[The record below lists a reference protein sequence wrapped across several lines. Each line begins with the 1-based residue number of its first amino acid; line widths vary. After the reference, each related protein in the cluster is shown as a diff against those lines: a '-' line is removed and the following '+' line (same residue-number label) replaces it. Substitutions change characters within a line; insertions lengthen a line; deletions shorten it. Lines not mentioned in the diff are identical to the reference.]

1 MADVL
6 AWRIPVSRDLH
17 LSSKRS
23 KKIGVWSVMVPNSQI
38 MQDLDEKGCQWCV
51 VVDSINGRVKEVMG
65 GVPNPCL
72 IGQNA
77 LP

>member
-1 MADVL
+1 
-6 AWRIPVSRDLH
+6 
-17 LSSKRS
+17 
-23 KKIGVWSVMVPNSQI
+23 MVPNSQI

-51 VVDSINGRVKEVMG
+51 VVDSINGGVKEVMG